1 MKIFWHDENY
11 KPLMILETGKLT
23 SQAETLS
30 GKTVMNLY
38 LYNNSAGKELN
49 IQVYVE
55 FVDGTNS
62 TYILAYN
69 EMD

>member
-1 MKIFWHDENY
+1 MRIYWHDENY

-23 SQAETLS
+23 SQVETLS

-38 LYNNSAGKELN
+38 LYNNSAGKELS
-49 IQVYVE
+49 IQVHVE
-55 FVDGTNS
+55 FADGTNS